1 MKGLKGKKRRGTHSS
16 AIAFVETV
24 IKSLQPYPIFKS
36 IRLGEITTGGRA
48 NSEKRMKITRLYI
61 TNSSPLLVKI
71 KDNSTLQECTIFTS
85 DTDTMVVLLRKIA
98 EVHNCEVSDINLRK

>member
-24 IKSLQPYPIFKS
+24 IKALKPYPIFES
-36 IRLGEITTGGRA
+36 VRLGEISTGGRA
-48 NSEKRMKITRLYI
+48 NSEKRMKITRLFT
-61 TNSSPLLVKI
+61 TNTSPLLVKI

-85 DTDTMVVLLRKIA
+85 DTDTMIVLLRKIA
-98 EVHNCEVSDINLRK
+98 DEYNCEVPDVNLRD